1 MQQHPTEG
9 DPVAEE
15 KRIHRLVLNV
25 VVDKHQRPWSVDEI
39 VRALYGFSNKLDV
52 EDALTQLQVIG
63 LVNQADGLVFAS
75 QAAAHIDRLKILAI

>member
-39 VRALYGFSNKLDV
+39 VRALYGVSKKLAV
-52 EDALTQLQVIG
+52 EDALAQLQVIG
-63 LVNQADGLVFAS
+63 LINQGDGLVFAS
-75 QAAAHIDRLKILAI
+75 QAAAHIDRLGILAL